1 VELPSSLPV
10 ILADDKRI
18 KQVILNL
25 INNALKFTPSGGQI
39 TLRAKSDSKNLLVEV
54 QDTGRGVNKE
64 DQSLLF
70 NPYHQIEDGR
80 FRYGGMGLG
89 LALSKNL
96 VELHGGKIWMK
107 SQKGKGS
114 TFSFSIP
121 IDASIKE

>member
-1 VELPSSLPV
+1 
-10 ILADDKRI
+10 
-18 KQVILNL
+18 
-25 INNALKFTPSGGQI
+25 KFTPSGGQI
-39 TLRAKSDSKNLLVEV
+39 TLRAKADSKNLLVEV
-54 QDTGRGVNKE
+54 QDTGRGVTKK

-70 NPYHQIEDGR
+70 NPYQQIEDGR

-121 IDASIKE
+121 IEASIKE